1 MTSVHNVAC
10 ITPIC
15 GIKQTLSNV
24 RKFETCN
31 FVHLFGRAQLL
42 EVIPLAFRFPNS
54 WIVRWRA
61 RARGSVEEHL
71 SARTIDFPQIS
82 TLFATGPQRHENAK
96 SPPGETRTHTESI
109 LSRLPLPIGLQ
120 GDHRYEAAR
129 VKQYRTVGAK

>member
-96 SPPGETRTHTESI
+96 SPPGGTRTHTESI

-120 GDHRYEAAR
+120 GGTTHAA
-129 VKQYRTVGAK
+129 TV